1 VIASPL
7 GRSLTPGMVSSGVVW
22 CVWGEGTATGDSAS
36 EEVGDRATKGD
47 ADVLQDHRRTWTWG
61 MRGVRTA
68 GAALALAGL
77 LAVGA
82 AGSPSVVRA
91 QDLATPEAAMAVGVP
106 TVSVSG
112 HGEVTVPPDTASV
125 SIGIDVIQPT
135 LGEAQAQATA
145 QATAV
150 IEALKAAGIADED
163 IQTAYFSLNIL
174 RDYDTAEAVAAAPE
188 SEIAAPA
195 QITGFEIVNQLQVTV
210 RDTDMLG
217 ELLDEAVNAGA
228 NSINGVTFYVD
239 DQTAA
244 ASEARRLAVEDAR
257 TKTEELAAATG
268 LTLGPVI
275 SIAEGTV
282 SPLPRP
288 MPAAADAGMAEA
300 QAAVPVQPGSS
311 TVAVD
316 VSMTFELR

>member
-1 VIASPL
+1 MIQTH
-7 GRSLTPGMVSSGVVW
+7 GWTR
-22 CVWGEGTATGDSAS
+22 
-36 EEVGDRATKGD
+36 
-47 ADVLQDHRRTWTWG
+47 TWG
-61 MRGVRTA
+61 MRGVRTI

-77 LAVGA
+77 LV
-82 AGSPSVVRA
+82 AGTMRNPGLVKA
-91 QDLATPEAAMAVGVP
+91 QDMATPETTMAAGVP

-112 HGEVTVPPDTASV
+112 HGQVNVPPDTASV

-135 LGEAQAQATA
+135 LAEAQEQATA
-145 QATAV
+145 QATTL

-163 IQTAYFSLNIL
+163 IQTAYFSVNLL
-174 RDYDTAEAVAAAPE
+174 RDY
-188 SEIAAPA
+188 SENADPTK
-195 QITGFEIVNQLQVTV
+195 ITGFEIMNQLQLTV

-244 ASEARRLAVEDAR
+244 ASEARKLAVEDAR
-257 TKTEELAAATG
+257 TKAEELAAAAG
-268 LTLGPVI
+268 LTLGPVV

-282 SPLPRP
+282 SP
-288 MPAAADAGMAEA
+288 MPPPIYAGAGGGMAKAE
-300 QAAVPVQPGSS
+300 AAVPVQPGSS
-311 TVAVD
+311 TIAVD